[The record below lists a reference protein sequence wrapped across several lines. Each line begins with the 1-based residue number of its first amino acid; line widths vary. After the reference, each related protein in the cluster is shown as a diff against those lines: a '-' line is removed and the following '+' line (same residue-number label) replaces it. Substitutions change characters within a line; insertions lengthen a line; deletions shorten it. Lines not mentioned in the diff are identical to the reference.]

1 MPWLGSPSPP
11 PIPVLVSGF
20 AHPQCPDAALG
31 RPQLP
36 GGLRVAGTARPGLH
50 APCFSHPGGPTYAVP
65 QDASSQGKA
74 PAPRATALAEGGCPH
89 PQVLCLP
96 PEDPRPPPA
105 LTPLRRTGRNHPVD
119 AVATGLT
126 EAYLLGCQGSGANS
140 PGRSQW
146 HIFISWHN
154 VPRVSFMSLWET
166 APTLPGV
173 CTSSAHSV
181 PICSRGMGIPH
192 LPWAGGWG
200 QGGGTALGFQ

>member
-1 MPWLGSPSPP
+1 MSSPPSP
-11 PIPVLVSGF
+11 LLTSG
-20 AHPQCPDAALG
+20 G
-31 RPQLP
+31 
-36 GGLRVAGTARPGLH
+36 
-50 APCFSHPGGPTYAVP
+50 
-65 QDASSQGKA
+65 
-74 PAPRATALAEGGCPH
+74 
-89 PQVLCLP
+89 
-96 PEDPRPPPA
+96 PPPA

-119 AVATGLT
+119 AVATGLA

-200 QGGGTALGFQ
+200 RGVALPWASSSWGRTRGEGQPTLNRHPLIPCWAPRVPQRAGATLNGQALGPPGQLPGAGSHWQLQGHPRP